1 MRTKR
6 PSANPARRKPAAPIK
21 TTLMDL
27 VRELGRVTEDDTQV
41 MAMVKNIFASYK
53 VRLSRSLVPVR
64 LVNGDVSGRAA
75 RRAGLGRKSAAWA

>member
-6 PSANPARRKPAAPIK
+6 SSANPARRKPVAPIK

-53 VRLSRSLVPVR
+53 VRLSRSLVPVH
-64 LVNGDVSGRAA
+64 LVNGDVSDRAA